1 MKSRVLLI
9 FIITISFMFITA
21 CDDDLCSNDV
31 VKTVNS
37 PDKSW
42 SAVIFIRACG
52 ATTSDSYQ
60 LSILEEGEELSNSK
74 GNIFISQGEF
84 EVNWSNNN
92 KLQVTYSSEVYKQKT
107 QFQDVEIEYIY
118 DKYME

>member
-9 FIITISFMFITA
+9 FTITIFFMCITA

-31 VKTVNS
+31 VKTVSS
-37 PDKSW
+37 PDNSRD
-42 SAVIFIRACG
+42 AVIFIRACG

-60 LSILEEGEELSNSK
+60 LSILEEGEEFSNKK
-74 GNIFISQGEF
+74 GNIFISQGQF

-92 KLQVTYSSEVYKQKT
+92 KLQVTYSSEVFKQKT
-107 QFQDVEIEYIY
+107 QLHDVEVEYIY